1 MALCTSR
8 SNGAADRRPLRNIV
22 SHPRGRRTGN
32 FAFSKAQSR
41 STELS
46 LSLSLSRFAAG
57 EWPVTAIK
65 LSLGSS
71 WLRETPKREPERE
84 RERERESGA
93 CEREERER
101 EREVEGKGDGEP
113 LARHQR
119 AIIGRQVVRGS
130 IFRTMPAKPYGRP
143 TGHLLAGHLRAQRAD
158 LLTSR
163 EPRIIAPFRSL
174 RVRPALI
181 TATPPSLSRP
191 LPLSR
196 PLRSIGKNLSFP
208 PLPFLLVPSFPPWPL
223 NHLSLFLLPP
233 WNTSSLLNT
242 LDFSRGC
249 FYVSSWRRWFFFF
262 FLQSNLSR
270 LTRNGKKN
278 GQTFN
283 ILRKDT
289 RASMEIKELW

>member
-1 MALCTSR
+1 MAGNRDKIIARFEL
-8 SNGAADRRPLRNIV
+8 AARNAEE
-22 SHPRGRRTGN
+22 RT
-32 FAFSKAQSR
+32 
-41 STELS
+41 
-46 LSLSLSRFAAG
+46 
-57 EWPVTAIK
+57 
-65 LSLGSS
+65 
-71 WLRETPKREPERE
+71 RE
-84 RERERESGA
+84 RERKREREWRVWARGKR
-93 CEREERER
+93 ERERER

-262 FLQSNLSR
+262 SQSNLSR

-283 ILRKDT
+283 ILRKNIRT
-289 RASMEIKELW
+289 SMERNRKW